1 MLALRRRVGTIRRWY
16 NGEGGY
22 GFIQPD
28 EDGEV
33 VFVHHTGIAAHT
45 TKAKSLT
52 EGTRVTYEVGQHG
65 MGGTW
70 ATNVRN
76 AG

>member
-1 MLALRRRVGTIRRWY
+1 MLVLSQRAGTIRRWY

-28 EDGEV
+28 DGGDA

-45 TKAKSLT
+45 TNARPLT
-52 EGTRVTYEVGQHG
+52 EGTRVTYEVTRQG

-70 ATNVRN
+70 AKNVCM
-76 AG
+76 AA